1 MLISALCVNQASAQ
15 SNSPYLSAEEETKWS
30 VHGQFTL
37 VQQRYAGF
45 NAKYTGANSFSPAKS
60 SATTRDI
67 TLYLGAPLW
76 SGAELYLNPELDQG
90 FGLSNTVGAAGYPS
104 GEAYK
109 VGASNPYGR
118 LPRAFIR
125 QTFNLGGESLTL
137 ADGPNQI
144 EKKILPITSH

>member
-1 MLISALCVNQASAQ
+1 LIKDLDFQTQ
-15 SNSPYLSAEEETKWS
+15 
-30 VHGQFTL
+30 L
-37 VQQRYAGF
+37 VQ
-45 NAKYTGANSFSPAKS
+45 
-60 SATTRDI
+60 
-67 TLYLGAPLW
+67 
-76 SGAELYLNPELDQG
+76 
-90 FGLSNTVGAAGYPS
+90 AGYPS

-144 EKKILPITSH
+144 EKKITANNVTLTVGKFSVVDVFDTNMYAHDPRTDFLNWSILEGGAFDYAADAWGYTEGASSGMDTGLVDLAFRIFCTIHSTKQYAY